1 MYRDLITILTVSV
14 LTAACACA
22 QYIPDS
28 IGKDYAKA
36 MIARFN
42 ADDTELYKENFPNDK
57 AESFILKNV
66 PLFDCPDDDLKSVY
80 YFRWWTFRKHLK
92 LIPGKGWIITEF
104 MPKVSWG
111 GKYNAIS
118 CPAAL
123 QLREARWL
131 KDSIYADDYLS
142 HWCFDAENAFKYS
155 TWFAAAALDIYAVR
169 GDIKTLKKWY
179 PMLKRMQDTWDNMR
193 YDANVGLYW
202 QTDGQDGMEIS
213 ASGQLNMQWAGYRAT
228 INSYMAGNYRA
239 LARIA
244 QILGLDDQ
252 SKFYSG
258 KAETIKKA
266 LNDKLWDA
274 EKNFYMVRPRNGD
287 APGFSPHR
295 ELHGYTPWYFNLAPE
310 EYSQAWAQVVDDG
323 GFKAPYGLT
332 TLERRS
338 SLFQINYIGHECQWN
353 GPSWPFSTSITLSGM
368 ANFLRAYPNQKTLTK
383 KDFFDALLTYAR
395 SHKLTGEDGKKV
407 YWIDENLNPFTGDW
421 IARTRLKNWENG
433 TWRSGIVERG
443 KDYNH
448 SFFAELILRDIAGI
462 MPQCSRQL
470 KISPLA
476 PDGWKY
482 YAVEDVKIQGK
493 SISVIWDSDG
503 TRYNRGKGFFV
514 FVDGALAA
522 HAEAPSDIAI
532 NLQ

>member
-1 MYRDLITILTVSV
+1 
-14 LTAACACA
+14 
-22 QYIPDS
+22 
-28 IGKDYAKA
+28 
-36 MIARFN
+36 
-42 ADDTELYKENFPNDK
+42 
-57 AESFILKNV
+57 
-66 PLFDCPDDDLKSVY
+66 
-80 YFRWWTFRKHLK
+80 
-92 LIPGKGWIITEF
+92 
-104 MPKVSWG
+104 
-111 GKYNAIS
+111 
-118 CPAAL
+118 
-123 QLREARWL
+123 
-131 KDSIYADDYLS
+131 
-142 HWCFDAENAFKYS
+142 
-155 TWFAAAALDIYAVR
+155 
-169 GDIKTLKKWY
+169 
-179 PMLKRMQDTWDNMR
+179 
-193 YDANVGLYW
+193 
-202 QTDGQDGMEIS
+202 
-213 ASGQLNMQWAGYRAT
+213 
-228 INSYMAGNYRA
+228 
-239 LARIA
+239 
-244 QILGLDDQ
+244 
-252 SKFYSG
+252 
-258 KAETIKKA
+258 
-266 LNDKLWDA
+266 
-274 EKNFYMVRPRNGD
+274 
-287 APGFSPHR
+287 
-295 ELHGYTPWYFNLAPE
+295 
-310 EYSQAWAQVVDDG
+310 
-323 GFKAPYGLT
+323 
-332 TLERRS
+332 
-338 SLFQINYIGHECQWN
+338 
-353 GPSWPFSTSITLSGM
+353 M

-476 PDGWKY
+476 PDGWKH